1 MSKIN
6 AFRIGITFAILLF
19 AGGPAAAQNHET
31 HQRPDHV
38 MINLEDQAWS
48 PAPASLPPG
57 ARAMVI
63 EGNPGV
69 AGEFTLR
76 LWFPADYA
84 IQPHFHPADEHVT
97 VISGSFYM
105 GIGETFDERSAKRLT
120 AGGFAMMKTG
130 TTHYAFT
137 KEETVVQLHGVGP
150 WGLTYVDAKDD
161 PRTEK

>member
-1 MSKIN
+1 MWNFDNS
-6 AFRIGITFAILLF
+6 RVWTMLTILLF
-19 AGGPAAAQNHET
+19 VGGPVAAQNHDKS
-31 HQRPDHV
+31 HNPGHV
-38 MINLEDQAWS
+38 MINLDDQAWS
-48 PAPASLPPG
+48 AAPGSLPPG
-57 ARAMVI
+57 ARAMVV

-76 LWFPADYA
+76 LWFPAGYA

-105 GIGETFDERSAKRLT
+105 GLGETFDESSAKLLT
-120 AGGFAMMKTG
+120 AGGFAMMKAG

-150 WGLTYVDAKDD
+150 WGLTYVNPEDD
-161 PRTEK
+161 PRSKE